1 MNAPMPDVQ
10 GATDDRRIDIAQVGV
25 RGVRHPVQLRGGDG
39 EARPSVATV
48 DMTVHLPHDRKG
60 THMSRFLEILHTWDR
75 PLDPTSLEA
84 LVAHVA
90 SRLDTA
96 HARVDLRL
104 PYFRRKTA
112 PVTGLPSLLDYAVT
126 LSARW
131 DAGVFALHAEVVV
144 PVTSLCPCSKEIS
157 EYGAHNQRSHVTVAA
172 RLHDGAW
179 LDDLILPA
187 EAEGS
192 AQLYAILKRA
202 DEKFVT
208 EQAYDN
214 PKFVEDLVRDVA
226 ARLHADPRLS
236 AWWVTVENF
245 ESIHNHSAWA
255 LIRAEDLPP
264 RPSPR

>member
-10 GATDDRRIDIAQVGV
+10 GAPDDRRIDIAQVGV
-25 RGVRHPVQLRGGDG
+25 RGVRHPVLLRGSDG
-39 EARPSVATV
+39 EARPSVAAV

-60 THMSRFLEILHTWDR
+60 THMSRFLEILHAWEH
-75 PLDPTSLEA
+75 PLDPASLES
-84 LVAHVA
+84 LVAHTA
-90 SRLDTA
+90 QRLDAA

-112 PVTGLPSLLDYAVT
+112 PVSGLQSLLDYAVT

-131 DAGVFALHAEVVV
+131 DDGRFSLHAEIVV

-157 EYGAHNQRSHVTVAA
+157 DYGAHNQRSHVTVAA
-172 RLHDGAW
+172 RLTDGAW

-208 EQAYDN
+208 ERAYDN

-226 ARLHADPRLS
+226 ARLHADARLHD
-236 AWWVTVENF
+236 WWVTVENF

-255 LIRAEDLPP
+255 LIRSEDLPA
-264 RPSPR
+264 RPTSR